1 MVIIKPIQS
10 NVSDDI
16 PTPGLF
22 FCVKVSWS
30 IYRQFLIM
38 DIFPFNSF
46 WHHHIFLKF
55 DIFYL
60 DIRFLFLILYPS
72 CIYLLFYAYLCLL
85 GAVTC
90 VFLANNLAIFCR
102 GNTSG
107 YIGVCNN
114 DKINWFCIRA
124 KLKTPLNLSPKLD
137 WNVFCFFSN
146 RKQNVSVW
154 LESQ

>member
-1 MVIIKPIQS
+1 M
-10 NVSDDI
+10 
-16 PTPGLF
+16 TFLHLGWLF
-22 FCVKVSWS
+22 FVKVSLF
-30 IYRQFLIM
+30 IYMHFLILM
-38 DIFPFNSF
+38 DIFFFFPFNSF
-46 WHHHIFLKF
+46 WYHHIFLKF

-60 DIRFLFLILYPS
+60 DIRFLFVILYPS

-114 DKINWFCIRA
+114 DKINSMRSKNLPDFAYVLNW
-124 KLKTPLNLSPKLD
+124 KEPLI
-137 WNVFCFFSN
+137 WV
-146 RKQNVSVW
+146 QN
-154 LESQ
+154 

>member
-1 MVIIKPIQS
+1 MFPMTFLHQ
-10 NVSDDI
+10 
-16 PTPGLF
+16 GWF
-22 FCVKVSWS
+22 FCVKVSLS
-30 IYRQFLIM
+30 IYRPFLIM

-46 WHHHIFLKF
+46 CHHHIFLNV

-60 DIRFLFLILYPS
+60 DICFLFVILYPS
-72 CIYLLFYAYLCLL
+72 CIYLLFYAYLCFL

-114 DKINWFCIRA
+114 DKINSMRSKNLPDFA
-124 KLKTPLNLSPKLD
+124 HLLNWKHPIL
-137 WNVFCFFSN
+137 
-146 RKQNVSVW
+146 
-154 LESQ
+154 